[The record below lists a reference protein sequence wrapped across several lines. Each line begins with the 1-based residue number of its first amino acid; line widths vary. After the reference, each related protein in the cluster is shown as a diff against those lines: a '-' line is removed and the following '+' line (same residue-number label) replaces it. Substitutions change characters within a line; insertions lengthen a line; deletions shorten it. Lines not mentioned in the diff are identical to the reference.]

1 MNANK
6 EKLNNDEDDGD
17 EGSTTCI
24 GRMNTNIGKLNNDE
38 DDGDEGR
45 RIIKGRKSGKAARG
59 H

>member
-6 EKLNNDEDDGD
+6 E
-17 EGSTTCI
+17 
-24 GRMNTNIGKLNNDE
+24 KLNNDE